1 MLLTLLFVVVRTTP
15 PRGWYFVVS
24 CGLVDGF
31 LAGRR
36 EGEHEVP
43 PFSLLLGRI
52 NNSSA
57 NKKFSTNQI
66 RTTKNNAARRTF
78 PFTSRLHPPPPFSRF
93 YFGSHPLGFSV
104 VYLLISI
111 SIYRGVAYLRFPL
124 TQPKENKNM
133 TEQCELGENE
143 SNFYEESVNSVADLY
158 PY

>member
-66 RTTKNNAARRTF
+66 RTTKNNAARRTS
-78 PFTSRLHPPPPFSRF
+78 PFTSRPPPPPIFEVLFREPPPRVLSCLFIDLDIHLPRCRISPIS
-93 YFGSHPLGFSV
+93 SHSTK
-104 VYLLISI
+104 
-111 SIYRGVAYLRFPL
+111 RK
-124 TQPKENKNM
+124 QNM